1 MLARKDPDVAVD
13 PIAARV
19 ALFKLILGE
28 SQMKKSVVTLALL
41 VAAVKV
47 AYAQNSITLYGLIDE
62 SIQYTHNA
70 TSTGSNQVGLYSG
83 NLSGSRWGLKG
94 SEDLGDG
101 LKAIFQLEDGFN
113 VNNGKMGS
121 YNGTTS
127 EFGRQAYVGL
137 QSDRYGTFTA
147 GRQYDPLVD
156 LVQGITEDN
165 YFGSTFATAGDVD
178 NYDNSS
184 RTNNALKYVSP
195 VFGGLQVEGLYALG
209 GTAGSTGSGQTW
221 SLAAAY
227 NNGPLALSAGYFV
240 ADNANSTT
248 VRTGWSST
256 SDGTFDGPVN
266 SGYDTAKSIN
276 IARVAAQYVAGP
288 YTFGLSYSNSMFKA
302 DAQSAFVDTEKY
314 NTGQAFLNYQ
324 ATPALLLGLGYSY
337 TRASGDTGASY
348 NQISLGADYS
358 LSKRTDV
365 YLVGAWQH
373 ASGDQLNS
381 DGTVSSAE
389 ASIGSYGVAGTS
401 SQDMVSI
408 GIRHK
413 F

>member
-1 MLARKDPDVAVD
+1 MKKTLASL
-13 PIAARV
+13 
-19 ALFKLILGE
+19 ALFGAMA
-28 SQMKKSVVTLALL
+28 STAH
-41 VAAVKV
+41 
-47 AYAQNSITLYGLIDE
+47 AQNSVTLYGLIDE
-62 SIQYTHNA
+62 SVQYTHNA
-70 TSTGSNQVGLYSG
+70 TATGSNQLGLYSG
-83 NLSGSRWGLKG
+83 NLSGSRWGVKG
-94 SEDLGDG
+94 SEDLGGG
-101 LKAIFQLEDGFN
+101 LKAIFQLESGFN

-137 QSDRYGTFTA
+137 QSAQYGTLTL

-156 LVQGITEDN
+156 LVQGMTEDN

-184 RTNNALKYVSP
+184 RTSNAIKYLSP
-195 VFGGLQVEGLYALG
+195 TYYGLQVETMYALG
-209 GTAGSTGSGQTW
+209 GVAGQTGSGQTW
-221 SLAAAY
+221 SAAAAY
-227 NNGPLALSAGYFV
+227 NNGPLSLSAGYFV
-240 ADNANSTT
+240 ADNSNSGTL
-248 VRTGWSST
+248 RTAWSST

-266 SGYDTAKSIN
+266 SGYVTARSIN
-276 IARVAAQYVAGP
+276 IARVAGQYVAGP
-288 YTFGLSYSNSMFKA
+288 YTFGLAYSNSAYKA
-302 DAQSAFVDTEKY
+302 DAQSAFASTEKF
-314 NTGQAFLNYQ
+314 NTGQAFVNYQ
-324 ATPALLLGLGYSY
+324 ATPALLVGVGYSY
-337 TRASGDTGASY
+337 TKATGDTSATY
-348 NQISLGADYS
+348 HQVSLGADYS

-373 ASGDQLNS
+373 ASGEQLNA

-401 SQDMVSI
+401 TQEMVSL

>member
-1 MLARKDPDVAVD
+1 
-13 PIAARV
+13 
-19 ALFKLILGE
+19 
-28 SQMKKSVVTLALL
+28 MKKSVVALALL
-41 VAAVKV
+41 FAAVKV
-47 AYAQNSITLYGLIDE
+47 AYAQSSITLYGIIDE
-62 SIQYTHNA
+62 SVQYTHNA
-70 TSTGSNQVGLYSG
+70 TPTGSSEVGLYSG
-83 NLSGSRWGLKG
+83 NLSGDRWGLKG
-94 SEDLGDG
+94 SEDLGGG

-113 VNNGKMGS
+113 LNNGKMAS
-121 YNGTTS
+121 YNGNTTS
-127 EFGRQAYVGL
+127 IFGRQAFVGL
-137 QSDRYGTFTA
+137 QSDTYGTFTA

-156 LVQGITEDN
+156 MVQGITEDN

-178 NYDNSS
+178 NYDDSS
-184 RTNNALKYVSP
+184 RTNNSLKYLSP
-195 VFGGLQVEGLYALG
+195 VFSGLQVEGLYALG
-209 GTAGSTGSGQTW
+209 GTAGATGSGQTW

-227 NNGPLALSAGYFV
+227 NNGPLAVSAGYFV
-240 ADNANSTT
+240 ADNADTT
-248 VRTGWSST
+248 SAIRTGWSST

-276 IARVAAQYVAGP
+276 IARVATQYVAGP
-288 YTFGLSYSNSMFKA
+288 YTFGLSYSNSMYKA
-302 DAQSAFVDTEKY
+302 DAQSAFLVTEKY

-324 ATPALLLGLGYSY
+324 ATPALLMGLGYSY

-365 YLVGAWQH
+365 YVVGAWQH
-373 ASGDQLNS
+373 ASGEQLNT

-401 SQDMVSI
+401 SQEMLSF
-408 GIRHK
+408 GIRVK

>member
-1 MLARKDPDVAVD
+1 MYW
-13 PIAARV
+13 PIRLQR
-19 ALFKLILGE
+19 ALRYPMLILGE
-28 SQMKKSVVTLALL
+28 SEMKKSVVTLVLL
-41 VAAVKV
+41 AAAIKV
-47 AYAQNSITLYGLIDE
+47 AYAQSSITLYGILDE

-70 TSTGSNQVGLYSG
+70 TPTGSSEVGLYSG
-83 NLSGSRWGLKG
+83 NVSGDRWGLKG
-94 SEDLGDG
+94 SEDLGGG

-113 VNNGKMGS
+113 LNNGKMGT

-127 EFGRQAYVGL
+127 LFGRQAYVGL
-137 QSDRYGTFTA
+137 QSDSYGTFTA
-147 GRQYDPLVD
+147 GRQYDPVVD
-156 LVQGITEDN
+156 QVQGMTEDN

-209 GTAGSTGSGQTW
+209 GTAGSTGSAQTW
-221 SLAAAY
+221 SFAAAY
-227 NNGPLALSAGYFV
+227 NSGPLALSAGYFV
-240 ADNANSTT
+240 ADNAEATT
-248 VRTGWSST
+248 TRTGWSST

-288 YTFGLSYSNSMFKA
+288 YTFGLSYSNSMYKA

-337 TRASGDTGASY
+337 TRASGDTGATY
-348 NQISLGADYS
+348 NQISLGADYN

-401 SQDMVSI
+401 SQEMVSF